1 MEKSFSRSKKNRSQN
16 NYLGFT
22 LTECLLALLVLSVIC
37 ILFSASVKHGSVVTK
52 RLKSERKKEWHIFM
66 IQLENELKDCRYE
79 KTQNDK
85 IILRNKRNNKTVWI
99 EYKLGKLVK
108 VENGGYHPL
117 LTDVKQAI
125 FIEENNS
132 VKIKVTL
139 ENNENVTTKWIIP
152 KEKENEK

>member
-1 MEKSFSRSKKNRSQN
+1 M
-16 NYLGFT
+16 
-22 LTECLLALLVLSVIC
+22 
-37 ILFSASVKHGSVVTK
+37 VTK